1 MTEDKQKTLSIEEFY
16 SIATDE
22 QKKLLSDL
30 HDLVQKEIELA
41 KKINNIYKSIENGI
55 YSTGKGITLCE
66 DSDDANVISLELKV
80 ELNDVREKIGT
91 LLNKAVKELSMENVG
106 LIQRQLINYKNYAT

>member
-30 HDLVQKEIELA
+30 YDLVQKEIELA

-55 YSTGKGITLCE
+55 YSTDEGITLCE
-66 DSDDANVISLELKV
+66 DSDDANVISSGFKEELK
-80 ELNDVREKIGT
+80 DVRGNIGK
-91 LLNKAVKELSMENVG
+91 LLNKAVKELSMGNVEM
-106 LIQRQLINYKNYAT
+106 IQRQLVNYENSVK

>member
-16 SIATDE
+16 SIATNE

-30 HDLVQKEIELA
+30 HDLVEKEVELA

-55 YSTGKGITLCE
+55 YSTEEGITLCE
-66 DSDDANVISLELKV
+66 DSDDANVISAGIKS
-80 ELNDVREKIGT
+80 ELNDTRRKIGT
-91 LLNKAVKELSMENVG
+91 LLTKAANEFSMGNVG
-106 LIQRQLINYKNYAT
+106 LIQRQLANYKNYIS